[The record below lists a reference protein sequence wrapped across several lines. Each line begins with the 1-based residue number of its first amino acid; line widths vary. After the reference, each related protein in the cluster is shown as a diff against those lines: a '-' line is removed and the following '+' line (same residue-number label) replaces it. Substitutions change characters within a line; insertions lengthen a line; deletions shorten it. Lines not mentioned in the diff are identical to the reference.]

1 MLKHTQPRLSQLA
14 SAVAV
19 VLGGITLLPAA
30 HAGAPAAAAPAA
42 GVSISNIAVASY
54 TDATGAPQTVNS
66 NEVRTTVL
74 QVASFTLVA
83 DRTATVNPNGQV
95 ALSHTLTN
103 TGNGTDTFTLNL
115 ANLAPSATDT
125 TDLNNIAIYIDANG
139 DGVADNTTN
148 LATQSVTLP
157 AGQSVNLI
165 VVGTAPINATNGQAA
180 QLRIS
185 ATTTTAL
192 APSQV
197 AAGATVS
204 NTDTVTI
211 TGDAIVNVTKSASV
225 TTANVGSTVEYT
237 LTYSNTG
244 NTTATDLV
252 IRDLLP
258 ANVTYVTGSARW
270 SNIAPTTALT
280 EAEDSGS
287 LPASGDRFSFGVSA
301 AREVSF
307 AIPSLP
313 ANTTGTLRFSVT
325 IDTTAPA
332 GAIVNRGRF
341 GYDANGPAAGGTI
354 AEAPTNNSTVTVNSS
369 RLGTINDSAA
379 DPYSDAQRDTTAPI
393 DPALDDT
400 QTVATV
406 PQGGSTSFPV
416 YVHNT
421 GNVSQIY
428 ELTVN
433 QADLPAGSSV
443 QVLRN
448 GAPLTNISGTTAVD
462 VGPIAVGDVADLS
475 VVITLPAGFSETG
488 ADTSDTIVT
497 ISPVGNEL
505 AVDRTILVIG
515 DITAARVDLSNGNLT
530 NGTPTNPDD
539 RYTDGTIETA
549 EGEGPYVPATIVDT
563 LSTTPG
569 VAVEFP
575 VEIYNG
581 GTSPDN
587 FNLTAT
593 VPAGFTVVFLDPTT
607 RQVVTNSGNIPAGAT
622 RDLIAVVT
630 PANDAL
636 VDPTNDVV
644 LTVTS
649 PVSGLSDSI
658 KNNVAITEVRAL
670 NFTPDRQGQVAPGGT
685 VTYVHTLTN
694 NGNVTEGNA
703 LNELPIAVTTTG
715 NIGSVVTVG
724 IDLNGDGQLAADGSE
739 TIQGNDLFSVLP
751 AGLSPFTSYS
761 VLVKVEAPGSAQ
773 PGQQD
778 ITTVQIN
785 PNGLINGV
793 AAPASVQIID
803 TTTVTAGNVR
813 LVKTQ
818 AVDVGCDGVEPAASY
833 GQGVIAAQPGQCVV
847 YRIVATNEGNAA
859 VTNVVI
865 TDATPAFTKVSTVA
879 TNTPSV
885 PANISSP
892 AVGATGTV
900 TDNVGSLAPAA
911 TAQVDFGVKIDE

>member
-30 HAGAPAAAAPAA
+30 HAAAPAA

-54 TDATGAPQTVNS
+54 NDATGAPQTVNS

-74 QVASFTLVA
+74 QVASFTLEA

-103 TGNGTDTFTLNL
+103 TGNGSDSFTISLVNL
-115 ANLAPSATDT
+115 GGDDIN
-125 TDLNNIAIYIDANG
+125 LNNIAVYIDANG

-148 LATQSVTLP
+148 LVGQAVSVA

-165 VVGTAPINATNGQAA
+165 VVGTAPIAATTGQAA
-180 QLRIS
+180 LLSIS
-185 ATTTTAL
+185 ATSVLNPAANTAINPATTR
-192 APSQV
+192 PFNVNQ
-197 AAGATVS
+197 
-204 NTDTVTI
+204 DRVTI
-211 TGDAIVNVTKSASV
+211 TGNAVVNVTKA
-225 TTANVGSTVEYT
+225 ANVSAVSVGDTVEYT

-244 NTTATDLV
+244 NTTATDV
-252 IRDLLP
+252 IIRDLLP
-258 ANVTYVTGSARW
+258 ANVTYVANSARW
-270 SNIAPTTALT
+270 SNTAPAALT
-280 EAEDSGS
+280 DGVDAADAYSFN
-287 LPASGDRFSFGVSA
+287 ASTGTDG
-301 AREVSF
+301 EVLF
-307 AIPSLP
+307 TIPSLP

-332 GAIVNRGRF
+332 GAIVNQGRF
-341 GYDANGPAAGGTI
+341 SFDPDGAGATV
-354 AEAPTNNSTVTVNSS
+354 ATPLAPTNNTTVTVEAT
-369 RLGTINDSAA
+369 RLGTINDSTDDPFA
-379 DPYSDAQRDTTAPI
+379 DGATPGTGATPVLGDTVVDDSQTDA
-393 DPALDDT
+393 
-400 QTVATV
+400 VV
-406 PQGGSTSFPV
+406 PQGGTATFPV
-416 YVHNT
+416 VVHNT
-421 GNVSQIY
+421 GNVSQVY
-428 ELTVN
+428 EVTVN
-433 QADLPAGSSV
+433 QADLPTGSSV

-462 VGPIAVGDVADLS
+462 VGPIAVGDIAELS

-488 ADTSDTIVT
+488 LDTSDTIVT

-505 AVDRTILVIG
+505 AVDSTILVI
-515 DITAARVDLSNGNLT
+515 DDVLPATVDLSNGNVVDYL
-530 NGTPTNPDD
+530 
-539 RYTDGTIETA
+539 DGNIETA
-549 EGEGPYVPATIVDT
+549 EGEGPYDPAIIVDAA
-563 LSTTPG
+563 STTPG
-569 VAVEFP
+569 VPVTFP

-581 GTSPDN
+581 GNSPDN
-587 FNLTAT
+587 FNLTAN
-593 VPAGFTVVFLDPTT
+593 VPAGWTVVFQDPVTG
-607 RQVVTNSGNIPAGAT
+607 QVVTNSGNIPAGAT
-622 RDLIAVVT
+622 RDLIAIVT
-630 PANDAL
+630 PPNNAL
-636 VDPTNDVV
+636 VDPTNDVI

-649 PVSGLSDSI
+649 PVSGLADSI

-694 NGNVTEGNA
+694 NGNVTEGDTLA
-703 LNELPIAVTTTG
+703 ELPIVVSTTG
-715 NIGSVVTVG
+715 NIGTIVTVG
-724 IDLNGDGQLAADGSE
+724 IDLNGDGELAADGSE
-739 TIQGNDLFSVLP
+739 TVQLNDLNTVLP
-751 AGLSPFTSYS
+751 TGLAPFTSYT
-761 VLVKVEAPGSAQ
+761 VLVKVQAPGSAQ

-778 ITTVQIN
+778 ITTVAVN
-785 PNGLINGV
+785 PVGSINGV
-793 AAPASVQIID
+793 AAPASVQITD
-803 TTTVTAGNVR
+803 TTTVTAGQIR

-818 AVDVGCDGVEPAASY
+818 AVDTDCDGVADAAY
-833 GQGVIAAQPGQCVV
+833 GQGTIAAQPGQCVV

-865 TDATPAFTKVSTVA
+865 TDATPAFTTIDTVA

-911 TAQVDFGVKIDE
+911 TSQIDFGVKIDE

>member
-1 MLKHTQPRLSQLA
+1 MLKQSQPRLSQLA

-30 HAGAPAAAAPAA
+30 HAAAPAA

-54 TDATGAPQTVNS
+54 KDATGAPQTVNS

-103 TGNGTDTFTLNL
+103 TGNSGDSFTINL
-115 ANLAPSATDT
+115 VNLGVSPNDQI
-125 TDLNNIAIYIDANG
+125 DLNNIAVYLDANG
-139 DGVADNTTN
+139 DGTPDNTTN
-148 LATQSVTLP
+148 LIGQTVTLP
-157 AGQSVNLI
+157 AGASTNLI
-165 VVGTAPINATNGQAA
+165 VVGTAPVSATNGQAA
-180 QLRIS
+180 QLTIS
-185 ATTTTAL
+185 AASTFTPAVTA
-192 APSQV
+192 
-197 AAGATVS
+197 S

-211 TGDAIVNVTKSASV
+211 TGNAVVNVTKSANVSAVSV
-225 TTANVGSTVEYT
+225 GDTVVYT
-237 LTYSNTG
+237 LAYSNTG
-244 NTTATDLV
+244 NTAATDLV
-252 IRDLLP
+252 LRDVLP
-258 ANVTYVTGSARW
+258 ANVTYVAGSARW
-270 SNIAPTTALT
+270 SNTAPTALT
-280 EAEDSGS
+280 DGDDAAS

-301 AREVSF
+301 AREVLF
-307 AIPSLP
+307 TIPSLP
-313 ANTTGTLRFSVT
+313 ANTNGTLRFSVT
-325 IDTTAPA
+325 IDSTAPA
-332 GAIVNRGRF
+332 GQIINQGLF
-341 GYDANGPAAGGTI
+341 SYDPDGPGGTPPTT
-354 AEAPTNNSTVTVNSS
+354 EVPTNQTPVTVNAT
-369 RLGTINDSAA
+369 RLGTINDSLA
-379 DPYSDAQRDTTAPI
+379 DPYADAARVPGN
-393 DPALDDT
+393 PLLDDT
-400 QTVATV
+400 QNATI
-406 PQGGSTSFPV
+406 PQGGTATFPV

-421 GNVSQIY
+421 GNVDQIY
-428 ELTVN
+428 EVTVN
-433 QADLPAGSSV
+433 QTDLPPGSSV

-448 GAPLTNISGTTAVD
+448 GAPLTNITGTTAVD
-462 VGPIAVGDVADLS
+462 VGPVLVGQAVTLS
-475 VVITLPAGFSETG
+475 VVITLPAGYSEIG

-497 ISPVGNEL
+497 ISPVGNVL
-505 AVDRTILVIG
+505 AVDSTILVI
-515 DITAARVDLSNGNLT
+515 DNVTPSTVDLT
-530 NGTPTNPDD
+530 NGNVLVYGDANVQ
-539 RYTDGTIETA
+539 TA
-549 EGEGPYVPATIVDT
+549 EGEGPYDANIIVDS

-581 GTSPDN
+581 GNSPDN
-587 FNLTAT
+587 FNLTAA
-593 VPAGFTVVFLDPTT
+593 VPAGWTVVFLDPTT
-607 RQVVTNSGNIPAGAT
+607 RQVVTNSGNVAPGAT
-622 RDLIAVVT
+622 RELIAVVT
-630 PANDAL
+630 PVNNAL
-636 VDPTNDVV
+636 VDPTNDVI

-670 NFTPDRQGQVAPGGT
+670 NFTPDRQGQVAPSGT
-685 VTYVHTLTN
+685 VTYVHTLRN
-694 NGNVTEGNA
+694 NGNVVEGNA
-703 LNELPIAVTTTG
+703 LGELPIAVTTTG

-818 AVDVGCDGVEPAASY
+818 AVDALCDGIADGAY
-833 GQGVIAAQPGQCVV
+833 GQGTIAAQPGQCVV

-911 TAQVDFGVKIDE
+911 TAQVDFGVKIDQ

>member
-30 HAGAPAAAAPAA
+30 HAAAPAA
-42 GVSISNIAVASY
+42 GVSISNIAVANY
-54 TDATGAPQTVNS
+54 TDATGAPQVVNS

-103 TGNGTDTFTLNL
+103 TGNSGDSFTINL
-115 ANLAPSATDT
+115 VNLGVSPNDQI
-125 TDLNNIAIYIDANG
+125 DLNNIAVYLDANG
-139 DGVADNTTN
+139 DGTPDNTTN
-148 LATQSVTLP
+148 LIGQTVTLP
-157 AGQSVNLI
+157 AGASTNLI
-165 VVGTAPINATNGQAA
+165 VVGTAPVSATNGQAA
-180 QLRIS
+180 QLTIS
-185 ATTTTAL
+185 AASTFTPAVTA
-192 APSQV
+192 
-197 AAGATVS
+197 S

-211 TGDAIVNVTKSASV
+211 TGNAVVNVTKSANVSAVSV
-225 TTANVGSTVEYT
+225 GDTVVYT
-237 LTYSNTG
+237 LAYSNTG
-244 NTTATDLV
+244 NTAATNLV
-252 IRDLLP
+252 LRDVLP
-258 ANVTYVTGSARW
+258 ANVTYVAGSARW
-270 SNIAPTTALT
+270 SNTAPTALT
-280 EAEDSGS
+280 DGDDAAS

-301 AREVSF
+301 AREVLF
-307 AIPSLP
+307 TIPSLP
-313 ANTTGTLRFSVT
+313 ANTNGTLRFSVT
-325 IDTTAPA
+325 IDSTAPA
-332 GAIVNRGRF
+332 GQIINQGLF
-341 GYDANGPAAGGTI
+341 SYDPDGPGGTPPTT
-354 AEAPTNNSTVTVNSS
+354 EVPTNQTPVTVNAT
-369 RLGTINDSAA
+369 RLGTINDSLA
-379 DPYSDAQRDTTAPI
+379 DPYADAARVPGN
-393 DPALDDT
+393 PLLDDT
-400 QTVATV
+400 QNATI
-406 PQGGSTSFPV
+406 PQGGTATFPV

-421 GNVSQIY
+421 GNVDQIY
-428 ELTVN
+428 EVTVN
-433 QADLPAGSSV
+433 QTDLPPGSSV

-448 GAPLTNISGTTAVD
+448 GAPLTNITGTTAVD
-462 VGPIAVGDVADLS
+462 VGPVLVGQAVTLS
-475 VVITLPAGFSETG
+475 VVITLPAGYSEIG

-497 ISPVGNEL
+497 ISPVGNAL
-505 AVDRTILVIG
+505 AVDSTILVI
-515 DITAARVDLSNGNLT
+515 DNVTPSTVDLT
-530 NGTPTNPDD
+530 NGNVLVYGDANVQ
-539 RYTDGTIETA
+539 TA
-549 EGEGPYVPATIVDT
+549 EGEGPYDANIIVDDA
-563 LSTTPG
+563 STTPG
-569 VAVEFP
+569 VPVTFP

-581 GTSPDN
+581 GNSPDN
-587 FNLTAT
+587 FNLTAN
-593 VPAGFTVVFLDPTT
+593 VPAGWTVVFQNPVTG
-607 RQVVTNSGNIPAGAT
+607 QVVTNSGNIPAGDT
-622 RDLIAVVT
+622 LDLIAIVT
-630 PANDAL
+630 PPNNAL
-636 VDPTNDVV
+636 VDPTNDVI

-670 NFTPDRQGQVAPGGT
+670 NFTPDRQGQVAPSGT

-694 NGNVTEGNA
+694 NGNVVEGNA

-778 ITTVQIN
+778 ITTVRIN

-911 TAQVDFGVKIDE
+911 TAQVDFGVKIDQ

>member
-1 MLKHTQPRLSQLA
+1 MLKQSQPRLSQLA

-30 HAGAPAAAAPAA
+30 HAAAPAA

-54 TDATGAPQTVNS
+54 KDATGAPQTVNS

-115 ANLAPSATDT
+115 VNLPLSGVIDT
-125 TDLNNIAIYIDANG
+125 TDLSNIAIYIDANG

-180 QLRIS
+180 QLSIS

-211 TGDAIVNVTKSASV
+211 TGDAIVNVTKSANV

-258 ANVTYVTGSARW
+258 ENVTYVTGSARW
-270 SNIAPTTALT
+270 SNTAPAALT
-280 EAEDSGS
+280 DGVDAADAYSFN
-287 LPASGDRFSFGVSA
+287 ASTGTDGEVRFT
-301 AREVSF
+301 
-307 AIPSLP
+307 IPSLP

-332 GAIVNRGRF
+332 GAIVNKGHF

-354 AEAPTNNSTVTVNSS
+354 AEAPTNNSTVTVNAT
-369 RLGTINDSAA
+369 RLGVINDSATVR
-379 DPYSDAQRDTTAPI
+379 YSDAQRVPA
-393 DPALDDT
+393 DPLLDDT
-400 QTVATV
+400 QTVAAV
-406 PQGGSTSFPV
+406 PQGGTTSFPV

-428 ELTVN
+428 EVTVN
-433 QADLPAGSSV
+433 SADLPAGSSV

-448 GAPLTNISGTTAVD
+448 GAPLTNITGSTAVD
-462 VGPIAVGDVADLS
+462 VGPIAVGGVAELS

-488 ADTSDTIVT
+488 LDTSYAIVT

-505 AVDRTILVIG
+505 EVDRTALVI
-515 DITAARVDLSNGNLT
+515 DEITAARVDLTNGNVLVYGDA
-530 NGTPTNPDD
+530 NVQ
-539 RYTDGTIETA
+539 TA
-549 EGEGPYVPATIVDT
+549 EGEGPYDANIIVDS

-581 GTSPDN
+581 GNSPDN
-587 FNLTAT
+587 FNLTAA
-593 VPAGFTVVFLDPTT
+593 VPAGWTVVFLDPTT
-607 RQVVTNSGNIPAGAT
+607 RQVVTNSGNVAPGAT
-622 RDLIAVVT
+622 RELIAVVT
-630 PANDAL
+630 PVNNAL
-636 VDPTNDVV
+636 VDPTNDVI

-670 NFTPDRQGQVAPGGT
+670 NFTPDRQGQVAPSGT
-685 VTYVHTLTN
+685 VTYVHTLRN
-694 NGNVTEGNA
+694 NGNVVEGNA

-724 IDLNGDGQLAADGSE
+724 IDLNGDGQLAADGTE

-773 PGQQD
+773 PGQED
-778 ITTVQIN
+778 ITTVRIN
-785 PNGLINGV
+785 PTGTINGV
-793 AAPASVQIID
+793 LAPASVQIID

-818 AVDVGCDGVEPAASY
+818 AVDHDCNGTLSSGTAIPAAY
-833 GQGVIAAQPGQCVV
+833 TQGVIDAQPGQCVM

-865 TDATPAFTKVSTVA
+865 TDATPAFTTIATPATAKIGTATPAAATV
-879 TNTPSV
+879 P
-885 PANISSP
+885 
-892 AVGATGTV
+892 GTV
-900 TDNVGSLAPAA
+900 GQPATVSHTVGPLAPAA
-911 TAQVDFGVKIDE
+911 TAQLDFSVKIDQ

>member
-30 HAGAPAAAAPAA
+30 HAAAPAA
-42 GVSISNIAVASY
+42 GVTISNIAVASY
-54 TDATGAPQTVNS
+54 KDATGAPQTVNS

-74 QVASFTLVA
+74 QVASFTLIA
-83 DRTATVNPNGQV
+83 NRTATVNPNGQV

-103 TGNGTDTFTLNL
+103 TGNSSDSFLLDLVNL
-115 ANLAPSATDT
+115 GGDT

-139 DGVADNTTN
+139 DGTPDNTTD
-148 LATQSVTLP
+148 LVGQTVTLP
-157 AGQSVNLI
+157 AGSSVNLI
-165 VVGTAPINATNGQAA
+165 VVGTAPVSATNGQTARLEIEAA
-180 QLRIS
+180 STFTPTLI
-185 ATTTTAL
+185 AT
-192 APSQV
+192 
-197 AAGATVS
+197 

-211 TGDAIVNVTKSASV
+211 TGNAVVNVTKSA
-225 TTANVGSTVEYT
+225 NVSAVNVNDTVVYT
-237 LTYSNTG
+237 LAYSNTG
-244 NTTATDLV
+244 NTTATDV
-252 IRDLLP
+252 IIRDLLP
-258 ANVTYVTGSARW
+258 ANVTYVAGSARW
-270 SNIAPTTALT
+270 SSTAPNPLT
-280 EAEDSGS
+280 DLVDGPTD
-287 LPASGDRFSFGVSA
+287 LYSFDQSVGA
-301 AREVSF
+301 NGEVLF
-307 AIPSLP
+307 RIPSLP
-313 ANTTGTLRFSVT
+313 ANTNGTLRFSVT
-325 IDTTAPA
+325 VNAAAPA
-332 GAIVNRGRF
+332 GQILNQGLF
-341 GYDANGPAAGGTI
+341 SYDPDGPGVTPPTT
-354 AEAPTNNSTVTVNSS
+354 EVPTNQTPVTVNAT
-369 RLGTINDSAA
+369 RLGTINDSLV
-379 DPYSDAQRDTTAPI
+379 DPYADAARVPGN
-393 DPALDDT
+393 PLLDDT
-400 QTVATV
+400 QNATI
-406 PQGGSTSFPV
+406 PQGGTATFPV

-421 GNVSQIY
+421 GNVDQIY
-428 ELTVN
+428 EVTVN
-433 QADLPAGSSV
+433 QTDLPPGSSV

-448 GAPLTNISGTTAVD
+448 GAPLTNITGTTAVD
-462 VGPIAVGDVADLS
+462 VGPVLVGRAVTLS
-475 VVITLPAGFSETG
+475 VVITLPAGYSEIG

-497 ISPVGNEL
+497 ISPVGNAL
-505 AVDRTILVIG
+505 AVDSTILVI
-515 DITAARVDLSNGNLT
+515 DNVTPSTVDLT
-530 NGTPTNPDD
+530 NGNVLVYGDANVQ
-539 RYTDGTIETA
+539 TA
-549 EGEGPYVPATIVDT
+549 EGEGPYDANIIVDS

-607 RQVVTNSGNIPAGAT
+607 RQVVTNSGNVAPGAT

-630 PANDAL
+630 PANNAL
-636 VDPTNDVV
+636 VDPTNDVI

-703 LNELPIAVTTTG
+703 LGELPIAVTTAG

-778 ITTVQIN
+778 ITTVRIN
-785 PNGLINGV
+785 PNGSINGV
-793 AAPASVQIID
+793 AAPASVQVID

-818 AVDVGCDGVEPAASY
+818 AVDALCDGIADGPY
-833 GQGVIAAQPGQCVV
+833 GQGTIAAQPGQCVV

-859 VTNVVI
+859 VSAVVI
-865 TDATPAFTKVSTVA
+865 TDATPAFTTIDTPATATVGTIA
-879 TNTPSV
+879 APV
-885 PANISSP
+885 L
-892 AVGATGTV
+892 AVGDTGTV
-900 TDNVGSLAPAA
+900 TNNVGSLAPAA
-911 TAQVDFGVKIDE
+911 TAQLDFGVKIDQ